1 MSTRKSMK
9 LPIAI
14 TLIFILIIVYLF
26 MNIKQSKVICENSK
40 VFDGGFR
47 VDEYIES
54 NTDGKKIISMDIVKT
69 IYVSDRYVNNTDSI
83 EEVKNVIMNTLDY
96 LGDKVTYEV
105 LNDRI
110 VINIKVHKNEL
121 VLLDNIDFIDNG
133 GKIEVVINTNTKSSD
148 VISLSVGD
156 NYTDGELMKK
166 MKNRGYSC
174 K

>member
-26 MNIKQSKVICENSK
+26 MNIKQSKVICENGK

-54 NTDGKKIISMDIVKT
+54 NTDGKKIISMNIVKT